1 MGERCGMAKLVYRLL
16 SMLVSMGGGV
26 LASAIFRK
34 IWKLAADEDEAP
46 KATDAGKGWP
56 EVLAAAAL
64 QGAIFA
70 VVTASVERLAAAG
83 TRSLTGTWP
92 GEDSDEQNGKKGK
105 KA

>member
-1 MGERCGMAKLVYRLL
+1 MAKLIYRPL
-16 SMLVSMGGGV
+16 SMLISIAGGI
-26 LASAIFRK
+26 LASAIFKR
-34 IWKLAADEDEAP
+34 IWKLVPGEDEAP

-56 EVLAAAAL
+56 EILTAAAL

-92 GEDSDEQNGKKGK
+92 GDDSDVKKEQ